1 MNDQQQIQIFSI
13 SLVIKEKTIK
23 IANEIPLD
31 THQNDSLKRPIPSV
45 GKDVEQLELLY
56 HVGRNLKYIATSE
69 GFLQN

>member
-1 MNDQQQIQIFSI
+1 MTKNKYNFFQYHQ
-13 SLVIKEKTIK
+13 SLRKRIK

-56 HVGRNLKYIATSE
+56 RVGRNLKYIATSE